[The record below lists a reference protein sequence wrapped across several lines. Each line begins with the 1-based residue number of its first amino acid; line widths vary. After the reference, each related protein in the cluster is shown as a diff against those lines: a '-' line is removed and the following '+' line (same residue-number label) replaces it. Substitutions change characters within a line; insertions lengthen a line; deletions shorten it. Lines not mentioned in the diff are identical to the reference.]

1 VGFEVQT
8 KEKRSV
14 KAMTVEAYGQAYQ
27 RGFDRT
33 IRLLLSRGA
42 RIDCAREAAQAAW
55 AKGWERIG
63 QLRNESVVTSWVN
76 TIALNCYRGVMRSEG
91 LQLPLTDL
99 ETSAGVNVAFID
111 LHRFLARCRPSDRQ
125 LFDDYLQGYPM
136 QEIAGRHGIS
146 HTAARIRL
154 LRARR
159 VLQSRIKERE
169 SVVRVNRSSVVAEGQ
184 IAA

>member
-1 VGFEVQT
+1 
-8 KEKRSV
+8 
-14 KAMTVEAYGQAYQ
+14 MTVEAYGQAYQ

-63 QLRNESVVTSWVN
+63 QLRNESVVTTWVN
-76 TIALNCYRGVMRSEG
+76 TIALNCYRSVARSENH
-91 LQLPLTDL
+91 QLPLTDL
-99 ETSAGVNVAFID
+99 ETTASVNWNFID
-111 LHRFLARCRPSDRQ
+111 LDRFLALCRPSDRQ
-125 LFDDYLQGYPM
+125 LFDDYLQGYPLE
-136 QEIAGRHGIS
+136 EIADRHGIS
-146 HTAARIRL
+146 YTAARIRL

-159 VLQSRIKERE
+159 AVQSRIKERE
-169 SVVRVNRSSVVAEGQ
+169 SAVRLNRSRAVAECQ